1 MSFVQVIPLGGA
13 DEIGKNCNVVRQGD
27 DIVVVDCGL
36 SFPSEEMLGVDI
48 VIPDFRYLLA
58 NRDKVRGVFI
68 THAHEDHVGGLPYL
82 LRELQVP
89 VYCSPLAA
97 ALLRPK
103 LEERVGAKAFDL
115 RIFNPGD
122 VIEAGSLSVEPIR
135 ITHSIPETC
144 AMAVRT
150 EQGIV
155 LFTADFKF
163 DFTPVDGKMASI
175 TRLGELGR
183 EGVIALVSDCTN
195 AEEPGWSQSEGM
207 VKNGLRNAFAH
218 AQGRVLLT
226 TFASN
231 IHRMQQTIDVAAEMG
246 RKVAIAGRRMEQTIE
261 ICAKMGYM
269 KLPPGVMIALRD
281 STQYPAH
288 QLAILTTGTQGEPLS
303 ALVQMSKGE
312 YSRLQIQKGD
322 TVLYSARPIPG
333 NEASIWRTVN
343 RLFRQ
348 GATVLYQTPQPIHVS
363 GHAHQEELKMMINLT
378 RPFYLMPVHGEPRH
392 QHQYR
397 RMALEMGHAEHRI
410 FEMRDGV
417 PVCMDE
423 RSAWLGEPVEF
434 GRVLVDRGGEP
445 GISDDVLRDRSN
457 LSNDGFVAVTV
468 VVDVDTGELVGP
480 PTFQHRGIHAKPEAI
495 AGLSEFISD
504 GLSTFSRDDL
514 KDVDRVRFDVADL
527 AKRHLHKKA
536 GIRPVIVPI
545 VVEV

>member
-89 VYCSPLAA
+89 VFCSPLAA

-122 VIEAGSLSVEPIR
+122 IIEAGSLSVEPIR

-150 EQGIV
+150 AQGIV

-163 DFTPVDGKMASI
+163 DFTPVDGKMANI

-195 AEEPGWSQSEGM
+195 AEETGWSLSESV
-207 VKNGLRNAFAH
+207 VKNGLRNAFAN

-269 KLPPGVMIALRD
+269 KLQPGVMIALRD

-322 TVLYSARPIPG
+322 TVLY
-333 NEASIWRTVN
+333 
-343 RLFRQ
+343 
-348 GATVLYQTPQPIHVS
+348 
-363 GHAHQEELKMMINLT
+363 
-378 RPFYLMPVHGEPRH
+378 
-392 QHQYR
+392 
-397 RMALEMGHAEHRI
+397 
-410 FEMRDGV
+410 
-417 PVCMDE
+417 
-423 RSAWLGEPVEF
+423 
-434 GRVLVDRGGEP
+434 
-445 GISDDVLRDRSN
+445 
-457 LSNDGFVAVTV
+457 
-468 VVDVDTGELVGP
+468 
-480 PTFQHRGIHAKPEAI
+480 
-495 AGLSEFISD
+495 
-504 GLSTFSRDDL
+504 
-514 KDVDRVRFDVADL
+514 
-527 AKRHLHKKA
+527 
-536 GIRPVIVPI
+536 
-545 VVEV
+545 